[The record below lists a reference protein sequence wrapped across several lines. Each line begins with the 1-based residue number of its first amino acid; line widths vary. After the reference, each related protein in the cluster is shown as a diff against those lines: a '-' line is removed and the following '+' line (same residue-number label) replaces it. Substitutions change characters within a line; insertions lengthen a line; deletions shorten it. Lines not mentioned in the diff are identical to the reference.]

1 MRFFRDLAKND
12 EEQGSFGRHTLLLA
26 SLVALLV
33 ALPILRSLPGSSIRF
48 SILLCLVLTAA
59 IYVNSVRR
67 WTLVAGVL
75 IGGGAIVSIVLS
87 ETTGSLGARTAG
99 QMLGIGLLCLTT
111 LLMLNTLLRSERVSQ
126 DTIIG
131 GICVYLMIGLT
142 FAVVYMLAVN
152 LEHSALMHLGVP
164 LGDATEDVSSRSAR
178 LLYFSFVTL
187 TTLGFGD
194 ITPSG
199 EVTQM
204 IVTGEAIIGQLYV
217 AIFIARLMG
226 LYISQNRAQSEV
238 PTASVSE
245 DDG

>member
-1 MRFFRDLAKND
+1 MKFLRDLAKSD
-12 EEQGSFGRHTLLLA
+12 EEQGSFGRHTLLLV

-33 ALPILRSLPGSSIRF
+33 ALPILRSLPGASIRF

-67 WTLVAGVL
+67 WTLIAGVL
-75 IGGGAIVSIVLS
+75 IGGGAIASTVLS
-87 ETTGSLGARTAG
+87 VTTGSLGARTAA
-99 QMLGIGLLCLTT
+99 QMLGIGLLGLTT

-152 LEHSALMHLGVP
+152 LEPSALMHLGVP
-164 LGDATEDVSSRSAR
+164 LGDAAEDVSSRSAR
-178 LLYFSFVTL
+178 ILYFSFVTL

-226 LYISQNRAQSEV
+226 LYISQNRVEPEV
-238 PTASVSE
+238 PTASVNE